1 MKHLFFSA
9 ALALLFP
16 LAVSAVVKVDV
27 DGRGAGIAVKEMETS
42 GGLRP
47 DHPKWANPPEQYLIF
62 TMSRRA
68 PAEWTAFRC
77 SFTPEADGEVI
88 VSRRGLSS
96 KPDINH
102 WVLYRNFKVTGAEVK
117 FHRAA
122 KANTISNDPLVERS
136 GHHHGIV
143 DILAVKAG
151 RPVTLEFE
159 AKSGGTEKTSAHPKE
174 DYLLPPGQSSA
185 LKTIEVVADGTAAGI
200 SLKNT
205 GTLRG
210 FQPDPD
216 IRAPKDHSGSLRFST
231 PRSAGA
237 SWAKYEFSFTPDIGG
252 DVALRRQDRMTDS
265 SILDWIEFRNFKV
278 TGGTLRR
285 HLTAPVNAVA
295 VPGVERGVSRA
306 PLYDIVIVEPG
317 KTVKVEFEVRSA
329 DSEPYKK
336 YPAKSYRLNPP
347 DYKVAWQDKTI
358 QLLGPDDKGASFSI
372 YGKNKELVDL
382 PQAVFQN
389 PKGKLPLME
398 AVSVPVEIAEEDGIP
413 RRAEVRFGFPL
424 PEKMFHEV
432 GSLKVVSPSGKEVPA
447 QFSVLGR
454 WGDQSVKWALVEFT
468 APLNAGEKAV
478 YQVQA
483 GKDVKPVPVES
494 PLSVTEKEGVYSV
507 STGCLS
513 CRIDRNSPALAE
525 SITVNGKDFGSLL
538 PVAVSETGV
547 PARAHSVR
555 AAIEEQGP
563 VSVTF
568 RIDGDFK
575 GDRRPGGYTA
585 RLRFFS
591 GSPVVK
597 VTFTYRADDLSN
609 ELNDLNSLHL
619 KLTCGKGK
627 FSSGTARIFQPDD
640 MAYWIDSTKKE
651 GFMPDTGV
659 FLSSSGKI
667 AFGLADAGKR
677 YPKAFSA
684 APDGLDI
691 QLLPE
696 QPSKEFGSTLPGY
709 LRFPYCS
716 GKYRIMAGMNFTE
729 ELIFDF
735 GGSPVSTQEIVPVV
749 DRAWHAKAGAVPG
762 VSADGLSAS
771 FDAKAIEAFREHL
784 KRKKLQREYGFLNW
798 GDWFGE
804 RDGNW
809 GNNEYDFAYGLFTLF
824 VRTGNRDVYR
834 HAMVAARHQSDVDII
849 HATPYPEFLGGNHMH
864 CVGHTGMRYE
874 PNGKPTPW
882 FGGQQ
887 ILANAANG
895 HTWCGGMFTAWVLAG
910 KADIADSA
918 LLLGEHLIRDSV
930 KPYRNQGNP
939 RSHGWM
945 LEALMQA
952 YDASGDPKYLKAA
965 DTVAD
970 SLCKVQNFE
979 HGGAWA
985 YKLPPTYA
993 RGHKDAV
1000 GNSCFQMG
1008 VVSQALRH
1016 YANRANRPETS
1027 RNLSAVSSWL
1037 RKTWDPA
1044 AIGWPYVASWDGTP
1058 LWPCFSHLNM
1068 LILPGAYADGT
1079 AEGLQIVQTALRFS
1093 MLKGQPMDGI
1103 GKDLAINLVFA
1114 PVIFEMLKK
1123 APTPYV
1129 FSPELFLK
1137 ERAQSQRRL
1146 KLRGPERK
1154 ELEIVLR
1161 NSAAELRLERNFYN
1175 SRPNGKNTF
1184 SYVLTGPDGTNVSK
1198 FEGSVRKEKLQ
1209 EKIPLR
1215 GKAGDV
1221 FKLIINDDMTS
1232 YWEVDGGKGAA
1243 VRVKLVSGSQ
1253 FANGFPLFFTLR
1265 VPAGTKLFTIRLNA
1279 AHPGCYGMILA
1290 DASGKIVGKA
1300 AQWSGN
1306 TRLPWLEKP
1315 VGPPN
1320 QINLKMNGGDFKE
1333 EQMFSLL
1340 TWSQGDIV
1348 LELDGIPPY
1357 LEYTS
1362 KTDFTEK

>member
-16 LAVSAVVKVDV
+16 LAASAVVKVDI
-27 DGRGAGIAVKEMETS
+27 DGRETGIALKEGAAA

-47 DHPKWANPPEQYLIF
+47 DHPKWAKPPEQYLIF
-62 TMSRRA
+62 AMSRRA

-77 SFTPEADGEVI
+77 TFIPEADGNVD

-96 KPDINH
+96 KPDVNH
-102 WVLYRNFKVTGAEVK
+102 WVLYRNFKVTGADVK
-117 FHRAA
+117 RHRVA
-122 KANTISNDPLVERS
+122 KANTVSTDPLVERS
-136 GHHHGIV
+136 CHYHGIV
-143 DILAVKAG
+143 DTLSVKAG
-151 RPVTLEFE
+151 KPVTLEFE
-159 AKSGGTEKTSAHPKE
+159 AKIGGTEKASDHPKE
-174 DYLLPPGQSSA
+174 DYLLPPDPSSA
-185 LKTIEVVADGTAAGI
+185 LKTMQVVADGTAAGI
-200 SLKNT
+200 VLKNT

-210 FQPDPD
+210 FQLPPD
-216 IRAPKDHSGSLRFST
+216 IRVPGDHSDCLRFST
-231 PRSAGA
+231 PRNVGG
-237 SWAKYEFSFTPDIGG
+237 SWAKYEFSFIPDIGG
-252 DVALRRQDRMTDS
+252 EVALRRQDRMADS
-265 SILDWIEFRNFKV
+265 NILDWIEFRNFKV

-306 PLYDIVIVEPG
+306 PLYDIITVEPG
-317 KTVKVEFEVRSA
+317 KTVQVEFEARAA

-336 YPAKSYRLNPP
+336 YPAKNYWLNLP

-358 QLLGPDDKGASFSI
+358 QLLGPDDKGAPFSI
-372 YGKNKELVDL
+372 YGKNKGLVDL
-382 PQAVFQN
+382 PKAVFQN
-389 PKGKLPLME
+389 PKGKTSLME

-413 RRAEVRFGFPL
+413 RTAEIRFGFPL
-424 PEKMFHEV
+424 PEKMFHELGGV
-432 GSLKVVSPSGKEVPA
+432 NVVSPSGKEIPA

-468 APLNAGEKAV
+468 APLNAGEKSV
-478 YQVQA
+478 YKVQA
-483 GKDVKPVPVES
+483 GKGVKPVPVKS
-494 PLSVTEKEGVYSV
+494 SLSVTEKEGVYSV
-507 STGCLS
+507 STGSLS
-513 CRIDRNSPALAE
+513 CRIDRNSPALAD

-538 PVAVSETGV
+538 PIAMSETGV
-547 PARAHSVR
+547 PARAYSVR

-585 RLRFFS
+585 RLRFFA

-597 VTFTYRADDLSN
+597 VAFTYRADDLSN

-619 KLTCGKGK
+619 KVSCGKGK
-627 FSSGTARIFQPDD
+627 FASGAARIFQPDD

-651 GFMPDTGV
+651 GFMPETGV

-684 APDGLDI
+684 GPDGLDI

-696 QPSKEFGSTLPGY
+696 QPSKEFGSNLPGY
-709 LRFPYCS
+709 LGFPYCS
-716 GKYRIMAGMNFTE
+716 GKYRMMAGMNFTE
-729 ELIFDF
+729 DLIFDF
-735 GGSPVSTQEIVPVV
+735 GGSPVSAREIVPVV
-749 DRAWHAKAGAVPG
+749 DRAWHARAGAIPG
-762 VSADGLSAS
+762 VSPDGLSAP
-771 FDAKAIEAFREHL
+771 FDAKAIEAFHEHL

-834 HAMVAARHQSDVDII
+834 HAMAAARHQSDVDII

-874 PNGKPTPW
+874 PKGKPTPW

-887 ILANAANG
+887 GLANAANG

-918 LLLGEHLIRDSV
+918 LLLGEHLIQDSV
-930 KPYRNQGNP
+930 RPYRNQGNP

-945 LEALMQA
+945 LEGLMQA
-952 YDASGDPKYLKAA
+952 YDATGEPKYLKAA

-970 SLCKVQNFE
+970 SLRKVQNFE
-979 HGGAWA
+979 HGGAWG

-993 RGHKDAV
+993 HGHKDAV

-1016 YANRANRPETS
+1016 YATRANRPEVA
-1027 RNLSAVSSWL
+1027 RNLSGVSSWL

-1044 AIGWPYVASWDGTP
+1044 AAAWPYVASWDGTP
-1058 LWPCFSHLNM
+1058 LWPPSSSLNM
-1068 LILPGAYADGT
+1068 LILPGACADGT
-1079 AEGLQIVQTALRFS
+1079 AEGLHIVQTALCFAT
-1093 MLKGQPMDGI
+1093 LKGLPMEGI
-1103 GKDLAINLVFA
+1103 GKDLALNLVFA

-1123 APTPYV
+1123 APAPYA

-1137 ERAQSQRRL
+1137 ERASAPRRL

-1161 NSAAELRLERNFYN
+1161 NSAAELCLERNFYN

-1184 SYVLTGPDGTNVSK
+1184 SYVLTGPDGTTVSR
-1198 FEGSVRKEKLQ
+1198 FEGPVRKEILQ

-1221 FKLIINDDMTS
+1221 FKLIIDDDMTS
-1232 YWEVDGGKGAA
+1232 YWEVDGGKDAA

-1253 FANGFPLFFTLR
+1253 FANGFPLYFTLR
-1265 VPAGTKLFTIRLNA
+1265 VPAGTKTFTVRLNA
-1279 AHPGCYGMILA
+1279 SHPGGYGMILA
-1290 DASGKIVGKA
+1290 DTSGKIVGYA
-1300 AQWSGN
+1300 NRWSASI
-1306 TRLPWLEKP
+1306 RLPWLEKP
-1315 VGPPN
+1315 AGSPN
-1320 QINLKMNGGDFKE
+1320 QISLKMNGGDSKE
-1333 EQMFSLL
+1333 EQRFLLL

-1348 LELDGIPPY
+1348 VELDGIPPY

-1362 KTDFTEK
+1362 ATVFSEK